1 MATPQDLLVALSRAY
16 ALTETLRGD
25 DPELVEAL
33 DAAREMHEAIGWLV
47 VRPGEHGFSVSQEE
61 VPAPEGELADFRDAL
76 VGSRVQELRL
86 QEPMV
91 SEVLEDFL
99 RRLRPTD
106 AEEGISGSARFRG
119 LEGAIGLSFGEGAA
133 SPLGMAG
140 LVQHLFSAGEEE
152 LGASPS
158 AEEWPGEEEEAPFRP
173 ALPSELE
180 ELLESF
186 LSATGSRKV
195 QLGEAIAA
203 AGARLQEARDLGT
216 LANLVEA
223 LSETS
228 RGGPTDPE
236 ALDLATRLTTTAV
249 ASQLVGRLGSTRDEV
264 ERERLIRISAQLG
277 REMAL
282 ALADALGEA
291 RDRYQRRSFMDAL
304 AAHGPLAREMARRMV
319 EDPRWYVVRNGVSL
333 LGELGGKDVVSHLTT
348 ALANGDHRVRRETV
362 KALAKLGGE
371 DSAML
376 LLGMLDDPEGDV
388 RAKACRALGVLKV
401 GRAFKPLLKLLEKDN
416 NEEVQVESLEALGK
430 IGDPG
435 AVPLIERRTVG
446 RIFSRPSKEVRLAAY
461 RALAGIGTPHAR
473 NLLLKATKDSD
484 MDVRKLALG
493 LME

>member
-33 DAAREMHEAIGWLV
+33 DAAGEMHEAIGWLV

-86 QEPMV
+86 QEPMA
-91 SEVLEDFL
+91 SGVLEDFL
-99 RRLRPTD
+99 RRLRPSD
-106 AEEGISGSARFRG
+106 AEKSLSGSARFRG

-140 LVQHLFSAGEEE
+140 LVQRLFSAGEEE
-152 LGASPS
+152 PGASPS
-158 AEEWPGEEEEAPFRP
+158 AEEWMGEEEAPVRP

-203 AGARLQEARDLGT
+203 AGARLEEARDLGT

-228 RGGPTDPE
+228 RGGPPDPE
-236 ALDLATRLTTTAV
+236 ALDLATRLTTTGV
-249 ASQLVGRLGSTRDEV
+249 ASHLVGRLGSTREEV
-264 ERERLIRISAQLG
+264 ERKRLIRISAQLG

-291 RDRYQRRSFMDAL
+291 RDRYQRRSFMDAM
-304 AAHGPLAREMARRMV
+304 AAHGPLALEMAQTMV

-333 LGELGGKDVVSHLTT
+333 LGELGGEDVVSHLTT

>member
-1 MATPQDLLVALSRAY
+1 
-16 ALTETLRGD
+16 
-25 DPELVEAL
+25 
-33 DAAREMHEAIGWLV
+33 
-47 VRPGEHGFSVSQEE
+47 
-61 VPAPEGELADFRDAL
+61 
-76 VGSRVQELRL
+76 
-86 QEPMV
+86 
-91 SEVLEDFL
+91 
-99 RRLRPTD
+99 
-106 AEEGISGSARFRG
+106 
-119 LEGAIGLSFGEGAA
+119 
-133 SPLGMAG
+133 MAG
-140 LVQHLFSAGEEE
+140 LVQRLFSAGEEE
-152 LGASPS
+152 PGASPS
-158 AEEWPGEEEEAPFRP
+158 AEEWMGEEEAPVRP

-203 AGARLQEARDLGT
+203 AGARLEEARDLGT

-223 LSETS
+223 LSETP
-228 RGGPTDPE
+228 RGGRADPE
-236 ALDLATRLTTTAV
+236 GLDLATRLTTTGV
-249 ASQLVGRLGSTRDEV
+249 ASHLVGRLGSTREEV
-264 ERERLIRISAQLG
+264 ERKRLIRISAQLG

-291 RDRYQRRSFMDAL
+291 RDRYQRRSFMDAM
-304 AAHGPLAREMARRMV
+304 AAHGPLALEMAQRMV

-333 LGELGGKDVVSHLTT
+333 LGELGGEDVVSHLTT